1 MSTTHI
7 SREQL
12 NSYRN
17 RALLP
22 QELVGVDAHLARCQ
36 ECRDEL
42 SALAS
47 LSASTISAVREARF
61 EHISYEQ
68 MDAWVENTLDSTERE
83 LVLSHIGLCAPCAR
97 QLQAYE
103 SYAPAMSAP
112 IVTPAQPVASLGE
125 RLRAWLRMPQVAMIA
140 AAVAVVAIV
149 SPFMTRDSNQA
160 LTRAQLE
167 ALPDAVRGSAREVID
182 SNSAERP
189 ESLAGLAPNS
199 DASLQYPVSEMVEER
214 QPILRWAPFA
224 SSYSVSIFDSAGRE
238 VGHSGMIN
246 TTHWLVP
253 TQLERGGEYTWRIQ
267 ANGRTRE
274 ASFRVLN
281 ESSEQKLDQARASGA
296 GSLAIGAVAEHM
308 GLLSLAQQ
316 EFQSAKREQ
325 PQSKDAAKLL
335 DHVNELRGR

>member
-7 SREQL
+7 SGEQL
-12 NSYRN
+12 TNYRN

-22 QELVGVDAHLARCQ
+22 QELVGVDAHLAGCQ
-36 ECRDEL
+36 ACRDEL

-47 LSASTISAVREARF
+47 VSVSTISAVREARF

-68 MDAWVENTLDSTERE
+68 MDAWVENTLDSSERE

-112 IVTPAQPVASLGE
+112 IVTPAQPVVSFGE
-125 RLRAWLRMPQVAMIA
+125 KLRAWLRMPQIAMIA

-149 SPFMTRDSNQA
+149 SPFMTRDSSQA

-167 ALPDAVRGSAREVID
+167 ALPDAVRSSAREVVD
-182 SNSAERP
+182 ANSAQRP
-189 ESLAGLAPNS
+189 EALAGLAPNS
-199 DASLQYPVSEMVEER
+199 DASLQYPVSEVVEER
-214 QPILRWAPFA
+214 QPVLRWTPFA
-224 SSYSVSIFDSAGRE
+224 SSYSIEILDSAGRE
-238 VGHSGMIN
+238 IARSGMISA
-246 TTHWLVP
+246 THWLVP
-253 TQLERGGEYTWRIQ
+253 MQLERGGEYTWRIQ

-274 ASFRVLN
+274 ASFRVL
-281 ESSEQKLDQARASGA
+281 ESSSEQEMEQARASKA

-316 EFQSAKREQ
+316 EFESAKRDQ

-335 DHVNELRGR
+335 EHVNELRGR